1 MSNCRHS
8 IDPPFLFSR
17 PNYLSS
23 LTLCDVVLPC
33 LKKNQF
39 DVKKWR
45 RREII
50 LSAFYDA
57 SRCKGTLINNLLAL
71 QGELQDYKRD
81 YKDYKASVRMSAV
94 NNLLGNGPEKFS
106 K

>member
-1 MSNCRHS
+1 M
-8 IDPPFLFSR
+8 F
-17 PNYLSS
+17 
-23 LTLCDVVLPC
+23 
-33 LKKNQF
+33 KKNQF

-81 YKDYKASVRMSAV
+81 YKDYKASGHVRS
-94 NNLLGNGPEKFS
+94 
-106 K
+106 